1 MGVLWLNKRIGSDSQ
16 IHWKLMK
23 LYLAELDQV
32 ILLTNLSNLNLQAY
46 NASSSS

>member
-1 MGVLWLNKRIGSDSQ
+1 
-16 IHWKLMK
+16 MK